1 MARKEDVP
9 DSARS
14 WAIALS
20 GCVINAFMAGIL
32 RATGHIYLTL
42 IETYGVSRFQANL
55 PFTVRNVVR
64 NLGGPLAGAVG
75 QRFGPRNVTLLGGL
89 LGSLGILLC
98 SFAPNVLWI
107 TLLWGGMHGLG
118 VALGNTLN
126 HVVVTQH
133 FVKHRATASGLAN
146 SGSCFGSFFLP
157 ALMEYMLFHF
167 GLSGSFLITGG
178 LLMHVIPAALIL
190 NEPSWLQRKEN
201 ITPGIPSSKR
211 KANTGEFHA
220 CKESQ
225 NVRTIGFKKRRSY
238 SDSEPNKEG
247 PKKCDM
253 NLNVGKKG
261 LDNLAFTRSATDI
274 ADVSDKVGNLKSS
287 DMKSGNLP
295 SEEVEAP
302 IDEQQ
307 KQETSFLKA
316 IIRTFSNPMFFLI
329 SLSLAALAFLLDPVF
344 IVNVDFLKDKGLKEE
359 VAKYFISAMAFGNL
373 VGKLGFG
380 WVTDRQYMSIPHF
393 MMVMQIAQG
402 ICFMVLCLLYDV
414 YILMVMIAVVGMTV
428 GAATVMFPV
437 LVGKYLPSVQSM
449 AIGCIPIFTGL
460 VNVAVPPLIG
470 YFRDE
475 IGSYNGMFY
484 ITGSFSVIVGFLW
497 FFEPLLLKCGQKH
510 ERLQN
515 VKKIRSSKD
524 TPIC

>member
-32 RATGHIYLTL
+32 RATGHIYLAL
-42 IETYGVSRFQANL
+42 IDTYGVSRFQANL

-118 VALGNTLN
+118 VALGNTLSQ
-126 HVVVTQH
+126 VVVTQY

-146 SGSCFGSFFLP
+146 SGSCFGSFVLP

-190 NEPSWLQRKEN
+190 KEPSWLQRKEN
-201 ITPGIPSSKR
+201 IITGNPSSKR
-211 KANTGEFHA
+211 KTNTGEFRA
-220 CKESQ
+220 CRESQ
-225 NVRTIGFKKRRSY
+225 NVLILDFKKRCS
-238 SDSEPNKEG
+238 SDDWEPNKDG
-247 PKKCDM
+247 PKKCDT
-253 NLNVGKKG
+253 NLSAGQNGIN
-261 LDNLAFTRSATDI
+261 NLTFTGSTTDI
-274 ADVSDKVGNLKSS
+274 ADIMDKVENLKYS

-302 IDEQQ
+302 INEQQ

-329 SLSLAALAFLLDPVF
+329 SLSLAALAFLIDPVF
-344 IVNVDFLKDKGLKEE
+344 TVNVDFLKDKGLKEE
-359 VAKYFISAMAFGNL
+359 VAKYFISSMAFGNL

-380 WVTDRQYMSIPHF
+380 WVTDRQYMSTPHF
-393 MMVMQIAQG
+393 MMMMQIAQG
-402 ICFMVLCLLYDV
+402 ICFMLLCLLYDF
-414 YILMVMIAVVGMTV
+414 YMLMVTIAVVGMTV
-428 GAATVMFPV
+428 GATMVMFPV
-437 LVGKYLPSVQSM
+437 LIGKYLPSVQSM

-484 ITGSFSVIVGFLW
+484 ITGSSSVIIGFLW
-497 FFEPLLLKCGQKH
+497 FFEPLLFKCGQKL

-515 VKKIRSSKD
+515 VKNIRSSKD
-524 TPIC
+524 IPIC